1 MMIRELT
8 AGRVRAARI
17 LGMTADFV
25 QIMLVPF
32 FSPGWLSPL
41 NDGLDVAVGVAMV
54 ALVGWHWAFVP
65 AFFVELI
72 PVFDLVPTWTAAVL
86 LATRDAP
93 GAPVPLSIPEE
104 GRKDTPP
111 KDGAAYTSGKGGT
124 P

>member
-1 MMIRELT
+1 MMTRELT

-17 LGMTADFV
+17 LGMAADFV
-25 QIMLVPF
+25 QIGLLPL

-41 NDGLDVAVGVAMV
+41 NDALDVGVGVAMV

-65 AFFVELI
+65 AFFVELV

-93 GAPVPLSIPEE
+93 GPAVPLSIPE
-104 GRKDTPP
+104 GPKDTPP
-111 KDGAAYTSGKGGT
+111 KDGAA
-124 P
+124 